1 MELHDVLRE
10 LVAEHGRG
18 ILDDAAGFRGVL
30 DDVLAE
36 DQATTGDINLLV
48 DAVRFGVLNPLGEM
62 IAGGADPA
70 RAVEEAGLR
79 LARDRGGDDQAASSW
94 AAAVLGYAVGT
105 VPAAVVVRYRSSRP
119 ASGQLPPPTAAPAPG
134 PAAPPYQS
142 PPATAWPPA
151 PPAPPQPTVT
161 PTAAASPYASPASYP
176 SAPSTPSAPGGYG
189 PPPGFGAVPPKKRGA
204 GIWVA
209 AAVAGVV
216 LVGGGIAGAIA
227 LAGDDKGPGPDRTE
241 SSDPEEPA
249 VAVDPAALDER
260 YSSLA
265 SQISAGT
272 SDCKADEPG
281 AGESE
286 VVRCTV
292 STGTLR
298 LATYDDEAAL
308 VAARTA
314 RLDYRAGTMTADNDA
329 TALYEYD
336 PERGGTTDPAVVY
349 WDSKGARQSALLEG
363 EGTATI
369 DAVVAS
375 FTSTS
380 PRVTEP
386 TAPAHPKLIEFI
398 NINMDAAKCTRERT
412 FFTGETEESSCET
425 DDSGIIVS
433 VGRYSTRKE
442 MKADRKYY
450 KRQYDEAGTQGGGGT
465 WRFGEGEAEG
475 GYFAYLDSSGETA
488 TVYWDWNADDCY
500 CYGVARNFEGD
511 LAGLEAWWPSDD

>member
-10 LVAEHGRG
+10 LVADHGPG
-18 ILDDAAGFRGVL
+18 ILEDAAGFRGVL

-48 DAVRFGVLNPLGEM
+48 DAVRFGVLNPLREM
-62 IAGGADPA
+62 IDGGADPA

-94 AAAVLGYAVGT
+94 ASAVLGYAVGK
-105 VPAAVVVRYRSSRP
+105 VPAAVVLRYRSSRP
-119 ASGQLPPPTAAPAPG
+119 ASGQLPPPTTNPAP
-134 PAAPPYQS
+134 PAPPYQS
-142 PPATAWPPA
+142 PPPTAWPPA
-151 PPAPPQPTVT
+151 PTAAPTPVPTAATPAPPT
-161 PTAAASPYASPASYP
+161 PYAAPVSYP
-176 SAPSTPSAPGGYG
+176 PAPAGYAP
-189 PPPGFGAVPPKKRGA
+189 PAGFGAVPPPRKRGA
-204 GIWVA
+204 TVWIA

-227 LAGDDKGPGPDRTE
+227 LSGDDKEPGGRTNE
-241 SSDPEEPA
+241 SGGPEEPT
-249 VAVDPAALDER
+249 VDVEPEALDER

-265 SQISAGT
+265 SKISTGT
-272 SDCKADEPG
+272 SECEAVEPG
-281 AGESE
+281 AGQSE
-286 VVRCTV
+286 VVNCAV

-298 LATYDDEAAL
+298 LVTYEDETAFM
-308 VAARTA
+308 AARTS
-314 RLDYRAGTMTADNDA
+314 RLDYRAGTLVADNDA

-336 PERGGTTDPAVVY
+336 PERGGTTDPAIVY
-349 WDSKGARQSALLEG
+349 WDSKGAQQSATLEG

-369 DAVVAS
+369 DAVVAT

-398 NINMDAAKCTRERT
+398 NINMDVAKCTRERT
-412 FFTGETEESSCET
+412 FFTGETEESSCDT

-433 VGRYSTRKE
+433 VGRYSSRKE
-442 MKADRKYY
+442 MKADRRYY
-450 KRQYDEAGTQGGGGT
+450 KQQYDDAPTQGGGGT

-475 GYFAYLDSSGETA
+475 GYYAYLDESGETA
-488 TVYWDWNADDCY
+488 TVYWDWNAEDCF

-511 LAGLEAWWPSDD
+511 LARLEGWWPS

>member
-10 LVAEHGRG
+10 LVAEHGPG

-62 IAGGADPA
+62 IQGGADPA
-70 RAVEEAGLR
+70 RAVEEAGQR

-94 AAAVLGYAVGT
+94 AAAVLGYAVGK
-105 VPAAVVVRYRSSRP
+105 VPAAVVLRYRSSRP
-119 ASGQLPPPTAAPAPG
+119 ASGQLPPPTAAPAP
-134 PAAPPYQS
+134 PYQS
-142 PPATAWPPA
+142 PPPTAWPPA
-151 PPAPPQPTVT
+151 TP
-161 PTAAASPYASPASYP
+161 PTAAAAPPPAPYAAPASY
-176 SAPSTPSAPGGYG
+176 SSAPGGYA
-189 PPPGFGAVPPKKRGA
+189 PPPGFGTVPPPRKRGA

-227 LAGDDKGPGPDRTE
+227 LAGDDPGPGPD
-241 SSDPEEPA
+241 DPETSGPKEPVVD
-249 VAVDPAALDER
+249 VAPEALDER
-260 YSSLA
+260 YGSLA

-272 SDCKADEPG
+272 SDCEAGDPG

-286 VVRCTV
+286 VVQCTV

-298 LATYDDEAAL
+298 LVTYEDEAAL
-308 VAARTA
+308 LAARTA

-336 PERGGTTDPAVVY
+336 PERGGTSDPAVVY

-398 NINMDAAKCTRERT
+398 KINMDVAKCTRERT
-412 FFTGETEESSCET
+412 FFTGETEESSCDT

-442 MKADRKYY
+442 MKADRRYY
-450 KRQYDEAGTQGGGGT
+450 KRQYDQAGTQGGGGT

-475 GYFAYLDSSGETA
+475 GYYAYLDSSGETA
-488 TVYWDWNADDCY
+488 TVYWDWNAEDCY